1 MQSRPPTFT
10 LDCRP
15 VCISYTPMGL
25 TFLFL
30 PKQLLKISTQPRFT
44 IANMNAAPPETIQP
58 WAPNMVYRARRHKSL
73 TPTLCEKFIEQQ
85 VFPFYRTY
93 LPQGGPNYDYG
104 PMMERATRFVTYIVS
119 DKQPRLPKVITPTT
133 SRTYSARTPTSATRC
148 SQCSRTRQA
157 QIRWLPR
164 PSRTAN
170 SPASSRSSQTSS
182 GPASTN

>member
-15 VCISYTPMGL
+15 VCISHTL
-25 TFLFL
+25 TRLTLLFL
-30 PKQLLKISTQPRFT
+30 TEQLQKIPTQPRFT

-85 VFPFYRTY
+85 VFPFCRTY

-104 PMMERATRFVTYIVS
+104 PMMERATRFVMYIVS
-119 DKQPRLPKVITPTT
+119 NKYPRLPKIITPTR
-133 SRTYSARTPTSATRC
+133 SRTYSAMTPTSATH
-148 SQCSRTRQA
+148 SLQCCRTRQA
-157 QIRWLPR
+157 QIR
-164 PSRTAN
+164 
-170 SPASSRSSQTSS
+170 
-182 GPASTN
+182 